1 MSKLFQVNEED
12 LEKLEALLPEIAQY
26 SLSVWSP
33 ALKIKFDQVKRIV
46 SDVRWNYGPPQ
57 SVEIIP
63 ADGED
68 Q

>member
-1 MSKLFQVNEED
+1 MKLFQINESD
-12 LEKLEALLPEIAQY
+12 LEKLETLLPEIAQHC
-26 SLSVWSP
+26 STVWSP
-33 ALKIKFDQVKRIV
+33 ALRIKFEQVKRIV